1 MKTRDDDL
9 RAAKGII
16 NALLLS
22 VPIWF
27 FIIGLAF
34 LVLWVRT

>member
-1 MKTRDDDL
+1 MKARDDL
-9 RAAKGII
+9 KAAKGII

-27 FIIGLAF
+27 FIIGLGL
-34 LVLWVRT
+34 LVVWNRL